1 MNFKIYYIGILL
13 LLIGTDVF
21 AQVVEIKGRVLR
33 SVDRKPVAQAQ
44 VSAGAS
50 EKSVITDEKG
60 EFTLEVTNRNTQIK
74 VERDGYVDKTVFLG
88 KRDKIDIYLLPVN
101 LVRHAT
107 NTDLPAGRIASEEK
121 TGSTVTINKKDL
133 NLAND
138 VPDES
143 LHGMIAGL
151 QVKSKGGMPGEGAF
165 VNMRGIRSLYTSSTP
180 LIVVDGMPYL
190 PDVTESQVINGYSRN
205 MFMPVHLKDVEN
217 ISLVKGNDAA
227 MYGSLGANGVI
238 LINTEKATDLET
250 KVEFHT
256 VEGAGWVNKRIP
268 MMDAVGFKNYI
279 GDIGETA
286 TSDLESLV
294 NKFPFLKD
302 DPDYHYNYVYNNNTR
317 WQDEIYTPAITSEN
331 VLKVKGG
338 DAIAN
343 YALSVGYF
351 YNRGVIENTKLS
363 KYFTRLNANMKI
375 TPKLNMFASVGFTYS
390 DNKLMEQG
398 MAYSTNP
405 LLTALYKSP
414 LFDVYEKDQYG
425 NQLGRFSKIEYGENN
440 PVADAIGISNP
451 VAIVNDLEA
460 TSSAYDVL
468 VNAGLNYQ
476 MNSKIAFNA
485 LVGVYYNYNRE
496 NIFIPGK
503 TSQAIAPLL
512 DGIAKNTVRSGIA
525 EGYNLYFN
533 ANGTYSDVFNDVH
546 GLDVALGYQL
556 ITTNREYDYGTGI
569 NTSSDFYKTL
579 GSATGMY
586 GKNFDGYID
595 VYNWMNIYAKAAY
608 NFKKQLFL
616 SAGVTADAA
625 SSTGTKSNLFVFL
638 PSANIAWNMKNSSFL
653 RDASGVDQLTVR
665 AEYAQLANSRF
676 SSSFSRYQY
685 KSKLYRDQTGIVRSN
700 IPNSRLKPEI
710 NHNYNVGVDF
720 ATLGRKLS
728 VSVDVFQ
735 ERTKNMLNQKELA
748 SAYGFGY
755 VYDNAGEIKSRGIE
769 VAAQAQ
775 LVNRG
780 GFEWVVGGNIAA
792 FKSEVVSLGG
802 VDEKVIEF
810 ADGTTL
816 VNRVGETPY
825 AFYGVKAEKVF
836 ASQAEADEAAILSH
850 NGVRFNAGDVK
861 FQDVN
866 TDHMIDDKDRR
877 ILGSATPDFYGGF
890 YTSFRYKGIGL
901 MANFTY
907 SYGNKIYNTVRRT
920 TESLSDYRNQSEV
933 AVRRWTFDGQQT
945 DVPRAAYGDPMG
957 NARFSDRWVEDGSY
971 LRLKYITLSYD
982 FPGSVGFFKQ
992 AQIYVTGENLFTATK
1007 YLGLD
1012 PEFSYTYEPALQ
1024 GIDMGKAPL
1033 ARSVRLGVKLNF

>member
-1 MNFKIYYIGILL
+1 MNFKIFYIGILL
-13 LLIGTDVF
+13 LLIGTNVF
-21 AQVVEIKGRVLR
+21 AQEMEIKGRVL
-33 SVDRKPVAQAQ
+33 SAIDRKPVAQAQ
-44 VSAGAS
+44 ISSVAAV
-50 EKSVITDEKG
+50 KSVISDEKG
-60 EFTLEVTNRNTQIK
+60 EFTLKVKKQNTEIK
-74 VERDGYVDKTVFLG
+74 VERSGFTPKTVFLG
-88 KRDKIDIYLLPVN
+88 KRDRIDIFLLPENV
-101 LVRHAT
+101 VRHA
-107 NTDLPAGRIASEEK
+107 NQIDLPSGRIGADEK

-133 NLAND
+133 NMAND

-143 LHGMIAGL
+143 LHGMIPGL

-165 VNMRGIRSLYTSSTP
+165 VNMRGVRSLFAASTP

-205 MFMPVHLKDVEN
+205 MFMPVHLKDIEN
-217 ISLVKGNDAA
+217 ISLVKGSDAA
-227 MYGSLGANGVI
+227 MYGSLGSNGVI

-250 KVEFHT
+250 RVQFHT
-256 VEGAGWVNKRIP
+256 VEGIGWVNKRIP
-268 MMDAVGFKNYI
+268 MMDAIGFKNYI

-294 NKFPFLKD
+294 GKFPFLKD
-302 DPDYHYNYVYNNNTR
+302 DPDYHYNYVYDNNTK

-331 VLKVKGG
+331 ILKVKGG

-343 YALSVGYF
+343 YALSVGYL

-375 TPKLNMFASVGFTYS
+375 TPKLGMFASVGFTYS

-405 LLTALYKSP
+405 LLAALYKSP
-414 LFDVYEKDQYG
+414 LFSVYEKDQYG
-425 NQLGRFSKIEYGENN
+425 HQLGRFSKIEYGENN
-440 PVADAIGISNP
+440 PAADAIGISNP
-451 VAIVNDLEA
+451 KAIVSDLEA

-476 MNSKIAFNA
+476 MTSKITFNA

-512 DGIAKNTVRSGIA
+512 DGIAKNTTRSGVG

-533 ANGTYSDVFNDVH
+533 ANAMYSDVFNDAH

-595 VYNWMNIYAKAAY
+595 MYNWMNIYAKAAY
-608 NFKKQLFL
+608 NFKKQFFV

-625 SSTGTKSNLFVFL
+625 SSTGTNSNLFVFL
-638 PSANIAWNMKNSSFL
+638 PSASVAWSMKNASFL
-653 RDASGVDQLTVR
+653 RDASFVDQLTVR
-665 AEYAQLANSRF
+665 AEYSQLANSRY
-676 SSSFSRYQY
+676 SSSFSRYHY
-685 KSKLYRDQTGIVRSN
+685 NSKLYRDQTGIVRSN

-728 VSVDVFQ
+728 IGVDLFQ

-748 SAYGFGY
+748 SAYGFGF
-755 VYDNAGEIKSRGIE
+755 VYDNAGEIKTNGLE
-769 VAAQAQ
+769 VSAQAQ

-780 GFEWVVGGNIAA
+780 GFEWVVGGNIATL
-792 FKSEVVSLGG
+792 KSEVVSLGG
-802 VDEKVIEF
+802 VNEKVIEF

-825 AFYGVKAEKVF
+825 SFYGVKSEKVF
-836 ASQAEADEAAILSH
+836 ASQAEADQAALLSH
-850 NGVRFNAGDVK
+850 NGTRFNAGDVK

-866 TDHMIDDKDRR
+866 SDHMIDSKDLQ
-877 ILGSATPDFYGGF
+877 ILGSATPDFFGGF
-890 YTSFRYKGIGL
+890 YTSFRYKGVGL
-901 MANFTY
+901 LANFTY
-907 SYGNKIYNTVRRT
+907 SYGNKIYNAVRRT
-920 TESLSDYRNQSEV
+920 TESLSGYRNQSEI

-945 DVPRAAYGDPMG
+945 DVPRATFGDPMG
-957 NARFSDRWVEDGSY
+957 NARFSDRWIEDGSY
-971 LRLKYITLSYD
+971 LRLKNITLSYD

-992 AQIYVTGENLFTATK
+992 AEIYVTGENLFTATK

-1012 PEFSYTYEPALQ
+1012 PEFSYSYEPALQ